1 MRVSRV
7 ESFHADVAAHQ
18 LFLED
23 VDGRLQALLG
33 GADEL
38 DGLIALPCDRGVGAT
53 EVEAGGQL
61 LGGLVQ
67 RVVDLLAVDL
77 AHDVE

>member
-1 MRVSRV
+1 MSRRISFSLKTSTAALTRSSV
-7 ESFHADVAAHQ
+7 EEVMVMASS
-18 LFLED
+18 
-23 VDGRLQALLG
+23 
-33 GADEL
+33 
-38 DGLIALPCDRGVGAT
+38 PCHSMRGVGAA

-77 AHDVE
+77 ADDVER